1 MGLDGQTVLLVAG
14 ETGRC
19 VKFSFIGLVFFV
31 VLGGAQPQVVVVGKK
46 QEGAVLEV

>member
-31 VLGGAQPQVVVVGKK
+31 VIGGAQSQVVVVGKK